1 MSQLAIINMDPTQ
14 RTFAADATP
23 TWQDHENNN
32 TVLLS
37 SELSTIPLSSPS
49 PSLSTGTNK
58 ITKTY
63 ASCVD
68 LPQELIL
75 GIIGYIAENYGT
87 KSTLVDTNAEGHRVK
102 KVLFEKGLQFAV
114 WHDLVSLAA
123 SCKTLYH
130 RITPTIYDM
139 NVEHGF
145 GSALVSSAKYGSSDG
160 MMWALENGAD
170 VNQTEV
176 AKSKDSRWMPLHHGM
191 TALHWASYH
200 CDLDTMRVLLDRGA
214 DPECEVD
221 TYQPGLYGP
230 LSSIISIFW
239 RHLRYTGL
247 WRDKISQLLAKGVNP
262 LFFALIPSYKAADHL
277 YLPEYQITR
286 QRCRKAARTLI
297 NAGSSLITH
306 RTLGIHAL
314 HQACGSRD
322 VNLAR
327 HLLDHCDADADVK
340 DCLGNSPLHYF
351 ALDGF
356 EGYDDPEELVGLMV
370 QHGADVNAANLAG
383 YTPLHYALA
392 FWDDGHH
399 LTDKTDHMVA
409 LLKAGAYLLPE
420 CKDLRDK
427 IINNDRY
434 NDAQYVNRLV
444 SKAVK
449 LSKRHAIR
457 FDERKLPTMEEL
469 REKEQMVALTS
480 FYHCCEVPE
489 EYQLFA
495 VKEFT
500 DELSKD
506 EWRDYW
512 YVEEGCYSL
521 APS

>member
-1 MSQLAIINMDPTQ
+1 MDPTQ
-14 RTFAADATP
+14 RTFGADAAP
-23 TWQDHENNN
+23 TYPESHNNM
-32 TVLLS
+32 VLLS
-37 SELSTIPLSSPS
+37 HEPSSLGLNSQS
-49 PSLSTGTNK
+49 PRQSTGTNK
-58 ITKTY
+58 ITKTH
-63 ASCVD
+63 AGCVD

-75 GIIGYIAENYGT
+75 EIISCVTDNYGL
-87 KSTLVDTNAEGHRVK
+87 KSTLADKNAEGHRIN
-102 KVLFEKGLQFAV
+102 KVVFDGGLNSAV

-130 RITPTIYDM
+130 RMTPMIYDM
-139 NVEHGF
+139 NVKHAYA
-145 GSALVSSAKYGSSDG
+145 SALVPSAKYGSLNG
-160 MMWALENGAD
+160 MMWALKNGAD

-176 AKSKDSRWMPLHHGM
+176 TKSKDSRWEPLHHGM

-200 CDLDTMRVLLDRGA
+200 CDLDAMRILLDRGA

-221 TYQPGLYGP
+221 AYQPGLYCP
-230 LSSIISIFW
+230 ISSIISIFW

-247 WRDKISQLLAKGVNP
+247 WRDKISQLLAKGVNS

-286 QRCRKAARTLI
+286 QQCRKAARMLI
-297 NAGSSLITH
+297 NAGSSLLTH

-322 VNLAR
+322 VNTAR
-327 HLLDHCDADADVK
+327 HLLEHCDADAKVK
-340 DCLGNSPLHYF
+340 DWLGNSPLHYF

-370 QHGADVNAANLAG
+370 QHGADVNAANFAG

-434 NDAQYVNRLV
+434 NDAQYVKRLI

-449 LSKRHAIR
+449 LAKRHAIR

-469 REKEQMVALTS
+469 REKEQMVALNT

-506 EWRDYW
+506 EWKDYW
-512 YVEEGCYSL
+512 VQRSIYGTL
-521 APS
+521 

>member
-1 MSQLAIINMDPTQ
+1 MSQLAIINMDLAQ
-14 RTFAADATP
+14 RTVAADAAP
-23 TWQDHENNN
+23 TRHGSDNDD
-32 TVLLS
+32 TTLLS
-37 SELSTIPLSSPS
+37 DEQSSLQLSLSSLS
-49 PSLSTGTNK
+49 PSTGPKEITNPH
-58 ITKTY
+58 
-63 ASCVD
+63 AGCVD

-75 GIIGYIAENYGT
+75 DIVDCIAENYGL
-87 KSTLVDTNAEGHRVK
+87 KSTLADKNAEGHRIN
-102 KVLFEKGLQFAV
+102 KVVFDGGLDSAV

-130 RITPTIYDM
+130 RMTPTIYDM
-139 NVEHGF
+139 NVKHAYA
-145 GSALVSSAKYGSSDG
+145 SALVPSAKYGSLDG

-176 AKSKDSRWMPLHHGM
+176 TKSKDSRWEPLHHGM

-200 CDLDTMRVLLDRGA
+200 CDLDAMRILLDRGA

-221 TYQPGLYGP
+221 AYQPGLYGP
-230 LSSIISIFW
+230 ISSIISIFW

-247 WRDKISQLLAKGVNP
+247 WRDKISQLLAKGVNS
-262 LFFALIPSYKAADHL
+262 LFFALIPSYRAADHL
-277 YLPEYQITR
+277 ILPEHQITR
-286 QRCRKAARTLI
+286 QQCRKAARMLI

-327 HLLDHCDADADVK
+327 HLLEHCDADADVK
-340 DCLGNSPLHYF
+340 DWLGNSPLHYF

-356 EGYDDPEELVGLMV
+356 EGYDDPEDLIGLMV
-370 QHGADVNAANLAG
+370 QHGADVNAANFAG

-434 NDAQYVNRLV
+434 NDAQYVKRLV

-449 LSKRHAIR
+449 LAKRHAIR

-469 REKEQMVALTS
+469 REKEQMVALNT
-480 FYHCCEVPE
+480 FYHCCEGPE
-489 EYQLFA
+489 EYQVFA

-512 YVEEGCYSL
+512 VQRSIDGTL
-521 APS
+521 

>member
-1 MSQLAIINMDPTQ
+1 M
-14 RTFAADATP
+14 
-23 TWQDHENNN
+23 
-32 TVLLS
+32 VLISDELS
-37 SELSTIPLSSPS
+37 SHQLSSPS
-49 PSLSTGTNK
+49 PIPS
-58 ITKTY
+58 IVIDKTTIMHVGC
-63 ASCVD
+63 AD
-68 LPQELIL
+68 LPQELINA
-75 GIIGYIAENYGT
+75 IISCIAENYGK
-87 KSTLVDTNAEGHRVK
+87 KSTVADKNEENSRIN
-102 KVLFEKGLQFAV
+102 KVVFEEGLQFAV

-130 RITPTIYDM
+130 RMTPTIYDM
-139 NVEHGF
+139 NVKHGY
-145 GSALVSSAKYGSSDG
+145 GSALVPSAKYGSLDG

-176 AKSKDSRWMPLHHGM
+176 TKSKYSRWEPLYHGM

-200 CDLDTMRVLLDRGA
+200 CDLDAMRVLLDRGA

-221 TYQPGLYGP
+221 AYQPGLYGP
-230 LSSIISIFW
+230 ISSMISIFW
-239 RHLRYTGL
+239 RHMRYAGL
-247 WRDKISQLLAKGVNP
+247 WKDKIAQLLAKGVNP

-286 QRCRKAARTLI
+286 QQCRKAARMLI

-306 RTLGIHAL
+306 RTLRIHAL

-327 HLLDHCDADADVK
+327 HLLEHCDADADVK
-340 DCLGNSPLHYF
+340 DWLGNSPLHYF
-351 ALDGF
+351 ALEGF

-370 QHGADVNAANLAG
+370 QHGADVNATNYAA

-420 CKDLRDK
+420 CKDLRDR

-449 LSKRHAIR
+449 LAKRHAIR
-457 FDERKLPTMEEL
+457 FDGRKLPTMEDL
-469 REKEQMVALTS
+469 REKEQMVALTA

-489 EYQLFA
+489 ELQVLA

-506 EWRDYW
+506 EWKDYW
-512 YVEEGCYSL
+512 VQRSIDGTL
-521 APS
+521 